1 MQRYGFFLYFQT
13 FSHFFY
19 IFFVILC
26 RNPKKTTMKSDSRA
40 TFKSKIGIIMA
51 AVGSA
56 VGLGNIWRFPYE
68 TGQNGGG
75 AFLLVYLICVFV
87 LGIPTLL
94 AEMTLGRMAK
104 TNSVGAFRRMTKH
117 PIFGRI
123 GYLGVLS
130 CLLILGFY
138 TVVAGW
144 TFQYMWESVSGGIMG
159 LNSEQFTQSFVE
171 FSTSPFQ
178 PIFWTMLMLVI
189 THLIIIGGVQKGIER
204 ASKLMMP
211 LLFVLL
217 VVLCVNSLMLDGA
230 REGLMFLFKP
240 DFKAIDSTVIL
251 SAMGQAFFS
260 LSLGAGVMITYA
272 SYFEDDVNMPRTA
285 TTVALL
291 DTSVALLA
299 GVMIFP
305 AVFTFGIEPTQG
317 PNLVFVTLPN
327 IFAQLPFGSVW
338 SFIFFLLLALAS
350 ITSLISLHQVVT
362 AYVEEEFKM
371 SNRKAALVVTCLTAV
386 LAVFASL
393 SLGIMND
400 VRIFGMCLFD
410 LLDYVTAKL
419 MMPLGSL
426 LLCVFMGWKLE
437 KSVLI
442 SELTNRH
449 TLRWSLTK
457 AFVIVLKYI
466 VPILVTMVFV
476 NELGLFN

>member
-1 MQRYGFFLYFQT
+1 MQIYDKFLYLQTFFAKFLYFCAQT
-13 FSHFFY
+13 PNF
-19 IFFVILC
+19 
-26 RNPKKTTMKSDSRA
+26 RPMNSDSRT

-68 TGQNGGG
+68 AGQNGGG
-75 AFLLVYLICVFV
+75 AFLLIYLLCVLV
-87 LGIPTLL
+87 MGIPTLL

-104 TNSVGAFRRMTKH
+104 TNSVEAFRRVSKH
-117 PIFGRI
+117 PVFSRI

-144 TFQYMWESVSGGIMG
+144 TFQYMWESVSGDIVGG
-159 LNSEQFTQSFVE
+159 TTEQFAQSFVD

-178 PIFWTMLMLVI
+178 PLFWTLLMLVF

-230 REGLMFLFKP
+230 REGLLFLFKP
-240 DFKAIDSTVIL
+240 DFSAIDSGVVL

-272 SYFEDDVNMPRTA
+272 SYFEKEVNMPRTA

-299 GVMIFP
+299 GIVIFP
-305 AVFTFGIEPTQG
+305 AVFTFGIQPTQG

-327 IFAQLPFGSVW
+327 IFAQLPWGSVW

-362 AYVEEEFKM
+362 AYVEEEFRV
-371 SNRKAALVVTCLTAV
+371 SNRKAALIVTCAAGVLT
-386 LAVFASL
+386 VFASL
-393 SLGIMND
+393 SLGVLND
-400 VRIFGMCLFD
+400 LRVGGMCLFD
-410 LLDYVTAKL
+410 LLDFVTAKI
-419 MMPLGSL
+419 MMPVGSL
-426 LLCVFMGWKLE
+426 LLCVFMGWRLE
-437 KSVLI
+437 KSALLN
-442 SELTNRH
+442 ELTNYG
-449 TLRWSLTK
+449 TLRWRWAK
-457 AFVIVLKYI
+457 VFVVVLKYV
-466 VPILVTMVFV
+466 VPILVTLIFV
-476 NELGLFN
+476 NELGVFKF

>member
-1 MQRYGFFLYFQT
+1 
-13 FSHFFY
+13 
-19 IFFVILC
+19 
-26 RNPKKTTMKSDSRA
+26 MKSDSRA

-68 TGQNGGG
+68 AGQNGGG

-159 LNSEQFTQSFVE
+159 LSTEQFTQSFVK

-178 PIFWTMLMLVI
+178 PIFWTVLMLVF

-204 ASKLMMP
+204 ASKMMMP
-211 LLFVLL
+211 LLFILL

-230 REGLMFLFKP
+230 RDGLTFLFKP
-240 DFKAIDSTVIL
+240 DFKVIDSSVIL

-272 SYFEDDVNMPRTA
+272 SYFEDDINMPRTA

-327 IFAQLPFGSVW
+327 IFAQLPLGSVW

-371 SNRKAALVVTCLTAV
+371 SNRKAALVVTLTTTV
-386 LAVFASL
+386 LTVFASL
-393 SLGIMND
+393 SLGVMND

-410 LLDYVTAKL
+410 LLDYVTAKI

-426 LLCVFMGWKLE
+426 LLCVFMGWRLE
-437 KSVLI
+437 KATLI

-449 TLRWSLTK
+449 TLRWSMIK

>member
-1 MQRYGFFLYFQT
+1 
-13 FSHFFY
+13 
-19 IFFVILC
+19 
-26 RNPKKTTMKSDSRA
+26 
-40 TFKSKIGIIMA
+40 MA

-68 TGQNGGG
+68 AGQNGGG
-75 AFLLVYLICVFV
+75 AFLLVYLVCVFV

-94 AEMTLGRMAK
+94 AEMTLGRMTK
-104 TNSVGAFRRMTKH
+104 TNSVGAFRRLSKH
-117 PIFGRI
+117 PLFSRI
-123 GYLGVLS
+123 GYLGMFS

-144 TFQYMWESVSGGIMG
+144 TFQYMWESVSGSIAMG
-159 LNSEQFTQSFVE
+159 QTSDYFMQSFVE
-171 FSTSPFQ
+171 FSSSPFQ
-178 PIFWTMLMLVI
+178 PIFWTVLMFVI

-211 LLFVLL
+211 LLFILL
-217 VVLCVNSLMLDGA
+217 VVLCVNSLMLEGA
-230 REGLMFLFKP
+230 REGLSFLFKP
-240 DFKAIDSTVIL
+240 DFSAIDSSVIL

-272 SYFEDDVNMPRTA
+272 SYFEQEVNLPRTV

-299 GVMIFP
+299 GVVIFP

-327 IFAQLPFGSVW
+327 IFAQLPLGAVW
-338 SFIFFLLLALAS
+338 SFFFFLLLALAS

-362 AYVEEEFKM
+362 AYIEEEFRL
-371 SNRKAALVVTCLTAV
+371 SNRKAALVVSCLAAV

-393 SLGIMND
+393 SLGVMND
-400 VRIFGMCLFD
+400 VQIAGMCLFD
-410 LLDYVTAKL
+410 LLDYVTAKI

-437 KSVLI
+437 KSEIINEV
-442 SELTNRH
+442 TNH
-449 TLRWSLTK
+449 GTLRWRLAR
-457 AFVIVLKYI
+457 AFVVVLKYVI
-466 VPILVTMVFV
+466 PILVSLVFV
-476 NELGLFN
+476 NELGLF

>member
-1 MQRYGFFLYFQT
+1 M
-13 FSHFFY
+13 
-19 IFFVILC
+19 
-26 RNPKKTTMKSDSRA
+26 NSDSRT

-68 TGQNGGG
+68 AGQNGGG
-75 AFLLVYLICVFV
+75 AFLLIYLLCVLV
-87 LGIPTLL
+87 MGIPTLL

-104 TNSVGAFRRMTKH
+104 TNSVEAFRRVSKH
-117 PIFGRI
+117 PVFSRI

-144 TFQYMWESVSGGIMG
+144 TFQYMWESVSGDIVGG
-159 LNSEQFTQSFVE
+159 TTEQFAQSFVD

-178 PIFWTMLMLVI
+178 PLFWTLLMLVF

-230 REGLMFLFKP
+230 REGLLFLFKP
-240 DFKAIDSTVIL
+240 DFSAIDSGVVL

-272 SYFEDDVNMPRTA
+272 SYFEKEVNMPRTA

-299 GVMIFP
+299 GIVIFP
-305 AVFTFGIEPTQG
+305 AVFTFGIQPTQG

-327 IFAQLPFGSVW
+327 IFAQLPWGSVW

-362 AYVEEEFKM
+362 AYVEEEFRV
-371 SNRKAALVVTCLTAV
+371 SNRKAALIVTCAAGVLT
-386 LAVFASL
+386 VFASL
-393 SLGIMND
+393 SLGVLND
-400 VRIFGMCLFD
+400 LRVGGMCLFD
-410 LLDYVTAKL
+410 LLDFVTAKI
-419 MMPLGSL
+419 MMPVGSL
-426 LLCVFMGWKLE
+426 LLCVFMGWRLE
-437 KSVLI
+437 KSALLN
-442 SELTNRH
+442 ELTNYG
-449 TLRWSLTK
+449 TLRWRWAK
-457 AFVIVLKYI
+457 VFVVVLKYV
-466 VPILVTMVFV
+466 VPILVTLIFV
-476 NELGLFN
+476 NELGVFKF

>member
-1 MQRYGFFLYFQT
+1 
-13 FSHFFY
+13 
-19 IFFVILC
+19 
-26 RNPKKTTMKSDSRA
+26 MKSDSRA

-68 TGQNGGG
+68 AGQNGGG

-104 TNSVGAFRRMTKH
+104 TNSVGAFRRITKH

-159 LNSEQFTQSFVE
+159 LSSEQFTQSFVE

-178 PIFWTMLMLVI
+178 PIFWTALMLVI

-204 ASKLMMP
+204 ASKMMMP
-211 LLFVLL
+211 LLFILL

-230 REGLMFLFKP
+230 RDGLTFLFKP
-240 DFKAIDSTVIL
+240 DFKAIDSSVIL

-272 SYFEDDVNMPRTA
+272 SYFEDDINMPRTA

-327 IFAQLPFGSVW
+327 IFAQLPLGSVW

-371 SNRKAALVVTCLTAV
+371 SNRKAALVVTLMTTVLT
-386 LAVFASL
+386 VFASL
-393 SLGIMND
+393 SLGVMND

-410 LLDYVTAKL
+410 LLDYVTAKI

-426 LLCVFMGWKLE
+426 LLCVFMGWRLE
-437 KSVLI
+437 KATLI

-449 TLRWSLTK
+449 TLRWSMIK

>member
-1 MQRYGFFLYFQT
+1 MREFETMADKNEWGSNLSF
-13 FSHFFY
+13 
-19 IFFVILC
+19 ILA
-26 RNPKKTTMKSDSRA
+26 M
-40 TFKSKIGIIMA
+40 I
-51 AVGSA
+51 GSA

-75 AFLLVYLICVFV
+75 AFLMVYLICVFV

-94 AEMTLGRMAK
+94 AEMTLGRLAK
-104 TNSVGAFRRMTKH
+104 TNSVRAFRRVTKH
-117 PIFGRI
+117 PVFGRI

-178 PIFWTMLMLVI
+178 PIFWTVLMLVI

-211 LLFVLL
+211 LLFILL

-230 REGLMFLFKP
+230 REGLTFLFKP
-240 DFKAIDSTVIL
+240 NFSAIDSSVIL

-260 LSLGAGVMITYA
+260 LSLGAGVMITYS
-272 SYFEDDVNMPRTA
+272 SYFEDDINMPRTA

-327 IFAQLPFGSVW
+327 IFAQLPLGSLW

-362 AYVEEEFKM
+362 AYIEEEFKM
-371 SNRKAALVVTCLTAV
+371 SNRKAALVVTCLAAV

-393 SLGIMND
+393 SLGVTND
-400 VRIFGMCLFD
+400 FRIGGLCLFD
-410 LLDYVTAKL
+410 LLDYVTAKI

-426 LLCVFMGWKLE
+426 LLCVFMGWRLE
-437 KSVLI
+437 KATLI
-442 SELTNRH
+442 SEVTNRH
-449 TLRWSLTK
+449 TLRWSMIK

-466 VPILVTMVFV
+466 VPILVTLIFV

>member
-1 MQRYGFFLYFQT
+1 
-13 FSHFFY
+13 
-19 IFFVILC
+19 
-26 RNPKKTTMKSDSRA
+26 MKSDSRA

-68 TGQNGGG
+68 AGQNGGG

-104 TNSVGAFRRMTKH
+104 TNSVGAFRRITKH

-159 LNSEQFTQSFVE
+159 LSSEQFTQSFVK

-178 PIFWTMLMLVI
+178 PIFWTVLMLVF

-204 ASKLMMP
+204 ASKMMMP
-211 LLFVLL
+211 LLFILL

-230 REGLMFLFKP
+230 RDGLTFLFKP
-240 DFKAIDSTVIL
+240 DFKAIDSSVIL

-272 SYFEDDVNMPRTA
+272 SYFEDDINMPRTA

-327 IFAQLPFGSVW
+327 IFAQLPLGSVW

-371 SNRKAALVVTCLTAV
+371 SNRKAALVVTLTTTV
-386 LAVFASL
+386 LTVFASL
-393 SLGIMND
+393 SLGVMND

-410 LLDYVTAKL
+410 LLDYVTAKI

-426 LLCVFMGWKLE
+426 LLCVFMGWRLE
-437 KSVLI
+437 KATLI

-449 TLRWSLTK
+449 TLRWSMIK

>member
-1 MQRYGFFLYFQT
+1 M
-13 FSHFFY
+13 
-19 IFFVILC
+19 
-26 RNPKKTTMKSDSRA
+26 NSDSRT

-68 TGQNGGG
+68 AGQNGGG
-75 AFLLVYLICVFV
+75 AFLLIYLLCVLV
-87 LGIPTLL
+87 MGIPTLL

-104 TNSVGAFRRMTKH
+104 TNSVEAFRRVSKH
-117 PIFGRI
+117 PVFSRI

-144 TFQYMWESVSGGIMG
+144 TFQYMWESVSGGIVG
-159 LNSEQFTQSFVE
+159 GTTEQFAQSFVD

-178 PIFWTMLMLVI
+178 PLFWTLLMLVF

-230 REGLMFLFKP
+230 REGLLFLFKP
-240 DFKAIDSTVIL
+240 DFSAIDSGVVL

-272 SYFEDDVNMPRTA
+272 SYFEKEVNMPRTA

-299 GVMIFP
+299 GIVIFP
-305 AVFTFGIEPTQG
+305 AVFTFGIQPTQG

-327 IFAQLPFGSVW
+327 IFAQLPWGSVW

-362 AYVEEEFKM
+362 AYVEEEFRV
-371 SNRKAALVVTCLTAV
+371 SNRKAALIVTCAAGVLT
-386 LAVFASL
+386 VFASL
-393 SLGIMND
+393 SLGVLND
-400 VRIFGMCLFD
+400 LRVGGMCLFD
-410 LLDYVTAKL
+410 LLDFVTAKI
-419 MMPLGSL
+419 MMPVGSL
-426 LLCVFMGWKLE
+426 LLCVFMGWRLE
-437 KSVLI
+437 KSALLN
-442 SELTNRH
+442 ELTNYG
-449 TLRWSLTK
+449 TLRWRWAK
-457 AFVIVLKYI
+457 VFVVVLKYV
-466 VPILVTMVFV
+466 VPILVTLIFV
-476 NELGLFN
+476 NELGVFKF

>member
-1 MQRYGFFLYFQT
+1 M
-13 FSHFFY
+13 
-19 IFFVILC
+19 
-26 RNPKKTTMKSDSRA
+26 NSDSRA

-75 AFLLVYLICVFV
+75 AFLMVYLICVFV

-104 TNSVGAFRRMTKH
+104 TNSVRAFRRVTKH
-117 PIFGRI
+117 PIFERI

-159 LNSEQFTQSFVE
+159 LTTEQFAQSFID

-178 PIFWTMLMLVI
+178 PIFWTVLMLVI

-204 ASKLMMP
+204 ASKLLMP

-230 REGLMFLFKP
+230 RDGLTFLFKP
-240 DFKAIDSTVIL
+240 DFKAIDSSVIL

-272 SYFEDDVNMPRTA
+272 SYFEEDINMPRTA

-317 PNLVFVTLPN
+317 PNLVFITLPN
-327 IFAQLPFGSVW
+327 IFAQLPLGGVW

-371 SNRKAALVVTCLTAV
+371 SNRKAALVVTCLAAV

-393 SLGIMND
+393 SLGVMND
-400 VRIFGMCLFD
+400 VRIGGMCLFD
-410 LLDYVTAKL
+410 LLDYVTAKI

-426 LLCVFMGWKLE
+426 LLCVFMGWRLE
-437 KSVLI
+437 KATLI

-449 TLRWSLTK
+449 TLRWNMIK
-457 AFVIVLKYI
+457 AFVIILKYI

-476 NELGLFN
+476 NELGLFKKI